1 MDEAQTRTLCDIFR
15 FVLDLQD
22 DEDPRIVRMI
32 RQKNW
37 NSLATV
43 SIVAG
48 IESEFGVTIEPADY
62 ERLTSFQAV
71 ALLLSEK
78 GI

>member
-1 MDEAQTRTLCDIFR
+1 
-15 FVLDLQD
+15 
-22 DEDPRIVRMI
+22 MI

-37 NSLATV
+37 DSLATV

-48 IESEFGVTIEPADY
+48 IESEFGVTIEASEY
-62 ERLTSFQAV
+62 ERLTSFEAV
-71 ALLLSEK
+71 ALLLDEK